1 MDNSPL
7 CPARVSSI
15 ICWRWLYLSPAG
27 LQPLPCVVFS
37 PGRYQSLHPLHSSKA
52 LPAFSWNEVFQ
63 PQIVSVV
70 PFQGCLVKKPRSAGA
85 VPSCEGSS
93 RSPGPAESRCCESL
107 QHLQLVSQGR
117 AAAVCQGGAL
127 GAGNMSGMSPRQS
140 AGIDFSRVTQET
152 LLEKGKRAWI

>member
-1 MDNSPL
+1 MSSQSPQSFVGSGCTSAL
-7 CPARVSSI
+7 QVCSPCPVWVLAQ
-15 ICWRWLYLSPAG
+15 G
-27 LQPLPCVVFS
+27 
-37 PGRYQSLHPLHSSKA
+37 SLHPLHSSKA

-70 PFQGCLVKKPRSAGA
+70 PFQGCLVKRPRSAGA

-93 RSPGPAESRCCESL
+93 RSPGPAESRCCQSL

-140 AGIDFSRVTQET
+140 AGIDFSRVTHET
-152 LLEKGKRAWI
+152 LLEKGKRAWIWGLSLG